1 MTNYIILALC
11 IIVILSYIFDI
22 TSKYSKIPGVIFL
35 ILLGIALQLLVKSTG
50 SVIPNFKPILPVVGT
65 LGLIMIVMEASL
77 DIELKKNKKNLIIKS
92 VLSAFILFAVSVIIL
107 SLTFTRLSGFSL
119 RDSIL
124 NAIPLSIIS
133 SSVAIPSAFNLKNTD
148 KEFIVYESSFSDIFG
163 IMIFDFILVGQS
175 SISSEILNLAVDGLL
190 TVIIALISTA
200 ALAILL
206 HKTIYHVNYVIILTA
221 IILVYSLAKLFH
233 LPALLLI
240 LIFGLVLSNNK
251 LLENDIIK
259 TYVDFNKFRND
270 ISAFKKILGELT
282 FLVRSFFFI
291 IFGFY
296 TKIDGLFYLKN
307 IVTGLIITSG
317 IFILRWGFLKLVL
330 RGTAAPLVFFAPRG
344 LITILLFLSIP
355 AAMRLPMI
363 SEEVITII
371 IFLSMFFLMAG
382 NMFYNKD
389 EGLNPASMAK
399 EDKNS
404 MPSEIIDH

>member
-11 IIVILSYIFDI
+11 TIVILSYIFDI

-50 SVIPNFKPILPVVGT
+50 LAIPNFKVILPVVGT
-65 LGLIMIVMEASL
+65 LGLIMIVMEAAL
-77 DIELKKNKKNLIIKS
+77 DIELKKDKKGLIIKS
-92 VLSAFILFAVSVIIL
+92 VSSAFILFAISVIIL
-107 SLTFTRLSGFSL
+107 SYFFTRFSGFSL

-175 SISSEILNLAVDGLL
+175 SIGSGIFNFAADGLL
-190 TVIIALISTA
+190 TIIIALISTA

-206 HKTIYHVNYVIILTA
+206 HKTSYHVNYVIILTA

-251 LLENDIIK
+251 LLENDLIK
-259 TYVDFNKFRND
+259 NYVDFTKFRND
-270 ISAFKKILGELT
+270 IGAFKNILGELT

-296 TKIDGLFYLKN
+296 TKIDGLFYSNN

-317 IFILRWGFLKLVL
+317 IFVLRWVFLKLVL
-330 RGTAAPLVFFAPRG
+330 RGPALPLVFFAPRG

-355 AAMRLPMI
+355 AAIRLPMI

-371 IFLSMFFLMAG
+371 IFLTMLFLMAG
-382 NMFYNKD
+382 NMFYKKD
-389 EGLNPASMAK
+389 ARLPTVS
-399 EDKNS
+399 EDEPDKKS
-404 MPSEIIDH
+404 IPVETIDH